1 MIGENKMKNMYY
13 WKAIYNGMYGKYSN
27 EQLPDEGF
35 LDLFM
40 IMIYLWA
47 LFAISLMVFVM
58 ILF

>member
-1 MIGENKMKNMYY
+1 MKNRYY
-13 WKAIYNGMYGKYSN
+13 WKAVYDGRYRKYSN
-27 EQLPDEGF
+27 EQLPDKGL
-35 LDLFM
+35 LDPFM